1 MNKTI
6 QTRNPRLSA
15 NEKELKYLYELV
27 EKDLTKSQK
36 FDKDSMLFKLT
47 ILKKLEQAKWRI
59 KNNYLF

>member
-15 NEKELKYLYELV
+15 SEKELNYLYDLV

-47 ILKKLEQAKWRI
+47 ILKKIEQAK
-59 KNNYLF
+59 